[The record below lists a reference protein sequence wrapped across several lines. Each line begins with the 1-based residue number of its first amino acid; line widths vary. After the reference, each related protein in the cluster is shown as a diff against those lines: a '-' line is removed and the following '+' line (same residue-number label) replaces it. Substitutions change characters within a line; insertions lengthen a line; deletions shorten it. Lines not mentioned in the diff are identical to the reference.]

1 VPERNWLV
9 YFKVGLIV
17 AIAGGLLEV
26 IGDITSLGFLGW
38 ALGIA
43 YRHVPRGAQV
53 TIAMPPIIPM
63 LFICSLL
70 FDAVV
75 LMLSVSLYGK
85 WGQIKTRE
93 VAEEVYSQ
101 LIILIII
108 AVLALNII
116 ALVGAVIA
124 VYGVLS
130 GFPGLKFR
138 FPTSRPPKEEAS
150 RPISPSEAYE
160 RLLVTYRGV
169 YGAGIADKLLKGE
182 IEKLMRGGLSE
193 EEAVMALYEK
203 VFSLRSPHPKA
214 NVS

>member
-1 VPERNWLV
+1 MPERNWLV

-85 WGQIKTRE
+85 WRQIETRE
-93 VAEEVYSQ
+93 EAEEVYSQ

-138 FPTSRPPKEEAS
+138 FPTSRPPKEGAS

-160 RLLVTYRGV
+160 RLLATYRGV